1 MFKLVSSSLSLAS
14 LLATLTFSGVS
25 LGSISEASADSCW
38 WHNGSLMRLQAR
50 GSQRWFSYER
60 PRAGLSV
67 RPGTL
72 LFNGEKR
79 GNYYTGTARTFS
91 RHCPGAP
98 NLYNVSGPVARNQ
111 TKVTVSGT
119 RQVFKRCR
127 PTGRY
132 VTDRLVFTYS
142 HRC

>member
-1 MFKLVSSSLSLAS
+1 MFKLVSSTLSLT
-14 LLATLTFSGVS
+14 LLLGTLTFIGMSFGTAT
-25 LGSISEASADSCW
+25 EASADSCW

-67 RPGTL
+67 SPGTL

-91 RHCPGAP
+91 RRCPDAP
-98 NLYNVSGPVARNQ
+98 NLYNVSGPVARSQ
-111 TKVTVSGT
+111 TKVSMSGT
-119 RQVFKRCR
+119 RQVFKHCH

-132 VTDRLVFTYS
+132 VTDQLVFTYS

>member
-1 MFKLVSSSLSLAS
+1 MFKLVSSPLSLT
-14 LLATLTFSGVS
+14 LLLSALTFSGVS
-25 LGSISEASADSCW
+25 LGSTTHVSADSCW

-50 GSQRWFSYER
+50 GNQRWFSYES

-72 LFNGEKR
+72 LFNGEKQ

-91 RHCPGAP
+91 RHCPGTP
-98 NLYNVSGPVARNQ
+98 NLYSVSGPVARSQ
-111 TKVTVSGT
+111 TKVTMHGT

-127 PTGRY
+127 PTGRF
-132 VTDRLVFTYS
+132 VSDRLVFTYS